1 MPAMHDYNT
10 CLMLKY
16 SFKIKYHKKFQSR
29 QKTKKNFNKIPQL
42 LLLLMDRFQQIS
54 TYMKDI

>member
-16 SFKIKYHKKFQSR
+16 TFKMKQH
-29 QKTKKNFNKIPQL
+29 KNFNHDIKIFNEIPQL
-42 LLLLMDRFQQIS
+42 LLLLMDRFQPIN

>member
-1 MPAMHDYNT
+1 MPAMHESNT

-16 SFKIKYHKKFQSR
+16 TFKMKKH
-29 QKTKKNFNKIPQL
+29 KNFNHDIKIFKEILQL

>member
-16 SFKIKYHKKFQSR
+16 SFKIKEY
-29 QKTKKNFNKIPQL
+29 KNFNHDIKIFNKILQL

>member
-1 MPAMHDYNT
+1 MPAMHDYRT
-10 CLMLKY
+10 CLILKY
-16 SFKIKYHKKFQSR
+16 SFKIKYYKKIFYR
-29 QKTKKNFNKIPQL
+29 DIKIFNKIPQL